1 MAEKIFNLQS
11 NYGWGLSL
19 NMTGKAPEV
28 AKRIFNTYND
38 AFAYADNVDDS
49 AVEGL
54 TLTVVN
60 DSDEKKNGVYFVKSV
75 RKPSIIKKL
84 EGDDIKN
91 LSGHTTEDTTF
102 TTKDDAQV
110 WADSLTSY
118 LDCYNNNTQRGAICK
133 VASDYYE
140 VRQLKCATTELI
152 RLSTNT
158 DTAANADEVLAELN
172 KEISARTESEKAI
185 YSAITSAQTELND
198 SIEALSSATTEAIAS
213 AKTELNDSIE
223 ALSSATTEAIASAK
237 TELND
242 SIEAL
247 SSATTEA
254 IDEVYETID
263 ELEEK
268 VDNHISATTSVLN
281 TLKIKDVVN
290 GDKVLS
296 VAENGLLSSALSME
310 YDSSGKTIY
319 LKGIDGTVISEVDAT
334 EFIKDGMLEK
344 AEIVTSATSS
354 KLVFTFNTDAGKEN
368 VEVPITDFINGTE
381 LGQIKLNLE
390 AHIDSANTQHLR
402 ADERAKFDALLAN
415 YDADVLSNKFNTIES
430 TLTSHTESIASVVA
444 KANANETNINT
455 ISGDVK
461 TLSGVVNTLTE
472 ANNTA
477 HETLQS
483 NIDAANEAISALT
496 EANNTAHETL
506 QSNINAIDKAY
517 KDADTAI
524 NTRIDNLTQTVTDNK
539 TETDEALVD
548 LKKNKVSSISAAENS
563 NISIVENKDDNGI
576 TYQIDFAWLEF

>member
-185 YSAITSAQTELND
+185 YSAITSAQ
-198 SIEALSSATTEAIAS
+198 
-213 AKTELNDSIE
+213 TELNDSIE